1 MDVNQTLCDFIKQ
14 QNIVIENNI
23 NTICY
28 RDFVYYAN
36 LIDGKGEQPRPPLEL
51 YNSTSTSAGNTI
63 NLQKFIHYITTYYDC
78 KEPINIDNVTCDNDC
93 FSEELS
99 VRMRRRREA

>member
-1 MDVNQTLCDFIKQ
+1 MNQTLCDFIKQ

-28 RDFVYYAN
+28 RDFVGYAN
-36 LIDGKGEQPRPPLEL
+36 LIDGKGSRPIPPLEL

-63 NLQKFIHYITTYYDC
+63 NLQRFVNYMSTYYDC
-78 KEPINIDNVTCDNDC
+78 KEPINIDSVTCDNDC
-93 FSEELS
+93 FSEQLS
-99 VRMRRRREA
+99 VGL

>member
-36 LIDGKGEQPRPPLEL
+36 LIDGKGEQPGRPLEL

-78 KEPINIDNVTCDNDC
+78 KEPHQRRQRD
-93 FSEELS
+93 
-99 VRMRRRREA
+99 VRQRLLLGGAERAYEKAV